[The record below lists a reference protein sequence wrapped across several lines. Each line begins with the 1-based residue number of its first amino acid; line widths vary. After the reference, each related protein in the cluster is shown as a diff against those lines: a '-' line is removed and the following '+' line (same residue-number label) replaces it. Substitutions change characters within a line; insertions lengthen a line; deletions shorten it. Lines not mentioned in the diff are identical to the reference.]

1 MILKQS
7 LDGIKVIDCS
17 QILAGPFCSM
27 LLADHGAEVVKI
39 EKPGGGDDV
48 RSWGPPFIGKD
59 SSAFVQLNRNK
70 RSISLDIKSKKGKL
84 ILQKLLRD
92 ADVIIE
98 NSRVG
103 TMEKLGFGYKD
114 VKKINPKIIYCSISG
129 FGTTGPYANRGGFDL
144 IAQGMSGLMSITGHK
159 NSPPVKVG
167 VPIADL
173 NTGMFAMQGILS
185 AYIHRLKNDE
195 GQFMEVSLLESALA
209 YTLYESSIYFTTGDI
224 SEPDG
229 SAHRLTAPYQ
239 AFKTK
244 DGYINLGAANQS
256 NWERLIDT
264 LGIDNL
270 KNDQRFINSEK
281 RQINRKELEKLLE
294 KIFTTKNSDEWISLL
309 LENGIPSGPI
319 LDMKQV
325 WNDDQVKSRNMDV
338 KIDHPNKKN
347 SRNIGIAV
355 KLHGTPGQI
364 KKPAPLYGQHT
375 QEILRELNYSLEEI
389 QNLKNNNIAGMTE

>member
-1 MILKQS
+1 MIPISIRQLISTINGK
-7 LDGIKVIDCS
+7 
-17 QILAGPFCSM
+17 
-27 LLADHGAEVVKI
+27 
-39 EKPGGGDDV
+39 
-48 RSWGPPFIGKD
+48 FIGKKFD
-59 SSAFVQLNRNK
+59 NADFAGNFSIDTRTLKNDDIFIAIIGERFDGNDFIEEAF
-70 RSISLDIKSKKGKL
+70 KKGASFV
-84 ILQKLLRD
+84 ISSRPNINNEQIIEVENTNTALQKIASFL
-92 ADVIIE
+92 I
-98 NSRVG
+98 
-103 TMEKLGFGYKD
+103 
-114 VKKINPKIIYCSISG
+114 KKINPKIIYCSNSG
-129 FGTTGPYANRGGFDL
+129 FGTTGPYAKRGGFDL

-224 SEPDG
+224 PEPDG
-229 SAHRLTAPYQ
+229 SSHRLTAPYQ

-256 NWERLIDT
+256 NWERLLDALNIS
-264 LGIDNL
+264 NL

-294 KIFTTKNSDEWISLL
+294 KIFTTKNSDEWIALL

-325 WNDDQVKSRNMDV
+325 WEDDQVKSRNMDV
-338 KIDHPNKKN
+338 KIDHPNKKD

-364 KKPAPLYGQHT
+364 KSPAPLYGQHT
-375 QEILRELNYSLEEI
+375 QEILRELDYSLEEI

>member
-1 MILKQS
+1 MESNQS

-27 LLADHGAEVVKI
+27 LLADHGADVIKI
-39 EKPGGGDDV
+39 EKPNGGDDV
-48 RSWGPPFIGKD
+48 RTWGPPFIGKD

-70 RSISLDIKSKKGKL
+70 RSISLDIKSQEGKI
-84 ILQKLLRD
+84 ILNKLLAD
-92 ADVIIE
+92 ADVLIE

-103 TMEKLGFGYKD
+103 TMQKLGFGYED

-129 FGTTGPYANRGGFDL
+129 FGTTGPYSKRGGFDL

-159 NSPPVKVG
+159 DAAPVKVG

-185 AYIHRLKNDE
+185 AYIHRLKGGE
-195 GQFMEVSLLESALA
+195 GQFLEVSLLESALA
-209 YTLYESSIYFTTGDI
+209 YTLYESSIYFTTGSI

-256 NWERLIDT
+256 NWERFVDVI
-264 LGIDNL
+264 GMSKL
-270 KNDQRFINSEK
+270 KKDSRFMTSDM
-281 RQINRKELEKLLE
+281 RQINRKELEVILE
-294 KIFTTKNSDEWISLL
+294 KVFSTKNNKEWISTLL
-309 LENGIPSGPI
+309 DNGIPAGPI
-319 LDMKQV
+319 YNMKEV
-325 WNDDQVKSRNMDV
+325 WEDDHVNSRNMNI
-338 KIDHPNKKN
+338 KIDHPNLKN
-347 SRNIGIAV
+347 SQNIGIVA
-355 KLHGTPGQI
+355 KLKSTPGQI
-364 KKPAPLYGQHT
+364 KTPAPLYGEHT
-375 QEILRELNYSLEEI
+375 EEILQELDYTESEI
-389 QNLKNNNIAGMTE
+389 SNLIQKKIAGMK